1 MKYTFIYRPVVMVIK
16 KYLFQYKHL
25 NRFTRNS
32 LDKLKQD
39 NVDKIYYSCPK
50 LIRNSCNAKGPFFLQ
65 ILKGK
70 SIWNITWFKYLTVLY
85 TVSRLKLFYNN
96 FKYILFKW

>member
-1 MKYTFIYRPVVMVIK
+1 MKYTFIYKPVGKVIK

-25 NRFTRNS
+25 NRFTRSS

-50 LIRNSCNAKGPFFLQ
+50 LIRNSCNGKGPFFLQ

-70 SIWNITWFKYLTVLY
+70 SV
-85 TVSRLKLFYNN
+85 
-96 FKYILFKW
+96 

>member
-16 KYLFQYKHL
+16 KYLFQYKHP

-85 TVSRLKLFYNN
+85 TVSRLKLF
-96 FKYILFKW
+96 L

>member
-16 KYLFQYKHL
+16 KYLFQYKHH

-85 TVSRLKLFYNN
+85 TVSRLKL
-96 FKYILFKW
+96 L